1 MRKLFQ
7 TWKAHFYYLIEEH
20 IISYYTF
27 FTVIFAECAYL
38 WAFHT
43 KFISIGL
50 TIVLLA
56 YIGNVLVFSW
66 LKSFNE
72 GERKELI
79 MARLYVVG
87 FIVIFIVG
95 CFINFW
101 LTVILTLIP
110 FVITYLWLGI
120 REFQDD
126 DYSDN
131 WDGIIGALVRLFKN
145 KVFWIISQVF
155 VIGLPYLAFTVM
167 LVLIPNISL
176 ILKIV
181 IAILYLICAPF
192 VAYVPCIDVC
202 CHEIT
207 YWNIFEIAYDISY
220 YDCEK
225 EKKRRERLEKKWY
238 NSQD

>member
-1 MRKLFQ
+1 MKKLFQ
-7 TWKAHFYYLIEEH
+7 TWKARFDYLIKEH
-20 IISYYTF
+20 IISFYTF

-56 YIGNVLVFSW
+56 YIANVLVFSW
-66 LKSFNE
+66 LKSFYE
-72 GERKELI
+72 CERKELI

-101 LTVILTLIP
+101 LAVILTLIP
-110 FVITYLWLGI
+110 FVITYLWIGI

-176 ILKIV
+176 ILKII
-181 IAILYLICAPF
+181 IAILYLIGAPF
-192 VAYVPCIDVC
+192 IAYAACIDFSGD
-202 CHEIT
+202 ELS
-207 YWNIFEIAYDISY
+207 YRDIFEIAYDISY
-220 YDCEK
+220 FDSEK
-225 EKKRRERLEKKWY
+225 EKKLYERLQEKWY
-238 NSQD
+238 NSKD

>member
-1 MRKLFQ
+1 MRKLFE
-7 TWKAHFYYLIEEH
+7 TWKVYFSYLLEEH
-20 IISYYTF
+20 IISFYIF

-50 TIVLLA
+50 TIVFLA
-56 YIGNVLVFSW
+56 YIANVLVFSW
-66 LKSFNE
+66 LKSFYE

-95 CFINFW
+95 CFIHFW
-101 LTVILTLIP
+101 FTVILTLIP
-110 FVITYLWLGI
+110 FVITYLWIGI

-126 DYSDN
+126 DYVGY
-131 WDGIIGALVRLFKN
+131 DGIIGAIVRLFNN

-155 VIGLPYLAFTVM
+155 VIGLPYMAFTVM
-167 LVLIPNISL
+167 LVLIPNILL

-192 VAYVPCIDVC
+192 IAYAACIDFGYD
-202 CHEIT
+202 ELS
-207 YWNIFEIAYDISY
+207 NRDIFEIAYDISY

-225 EKKRRERLEKKWY
+225 EKKRYQRLQEKWY
-238 NSQD
+238 NSQDR